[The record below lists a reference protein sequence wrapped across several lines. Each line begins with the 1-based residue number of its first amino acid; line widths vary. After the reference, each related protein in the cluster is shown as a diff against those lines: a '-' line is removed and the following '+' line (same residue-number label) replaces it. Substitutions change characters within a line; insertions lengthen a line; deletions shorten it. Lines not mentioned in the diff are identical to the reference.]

1 MVTSDEE
8 IILNHLDRYFTPS
21 IRPNRDNV
29 FDSLTGAKFMNNGE
43 FITSINLAMEIS
55 SIYGIK
61 VTSTN
66 KTVSEIVIDWFNT
79 NLDNSFNDVLD
90 SLNMVKVIFGRRSWE
105 VLMKKDNT
113 RFNINWL
120 IDKHK
125 GERDKDT
132 VIAVYEDWKHKQ
144 IIEISDKI
152 LNS

>member
-1 MVTSDEE
+1 MTSDEE

-21 IRPNRDNV
+21 IKPNRDDI
-29 FDSLTGAKFMNNGE
+29 FDSLTGAKFMNEGE
-43 FITSINLAMEIS
+43 FITSRNLVMEIS

-66 KTVSEIVIDWFNT
+66 KTVSEIVLDWFKS
-79 NLDNSFNDVLD
+79 NLDNYFKDIFD
-90 SLNMVKVIFGRRSWE
+90 SLSMVKVIFGRKSWE
-105 VLMKKDNT
+105 VLMKKDNN

-125 GERDKDT
+125 GERDKAT
-132 VIAVYEDWKHKQ
+132 VIAVYENWKHKQ